1 MKFQIYCNN
10 LVLLKVNKTALY
22 FAIDEGNIEIIKLLL
37 SMKNIDVNIETISKM
52 FYVFILFR
60 MRYFNHILIKN

>member
-37 SMKNIDVNIETISKM
+37 SNKKVDVNIINISQI
-52 FYVFILFR
+52 ILF
-60 MRYFNHILIKN
+60 FDIQI

>member
-1 MKFQIYCNN
+1 MRFFFKQNSMKFQIYCNN

-37 SMKNIDVNIETISKM
+37 SNKKVDVNIINISQI
-52 FYVFILFR
+52 ILF
-60 MRYFNHILIKN
+60 FDIQI